1 MTTDQAASAVAA
13 FAPDY
18 VYPYHYKGTDPKD
31 FAQKLAATGA
41 KTKVVFG
48 PWY

>member
-1 MTTDQAASAVAA
+1 VAA
-13 FAPDY
+13 FHPTY
-18 VYPYHYKGTDPKD
+18 VYPYHYRGTDPKA
-31 FAQKLAATGA
+31 FARKLAAMGS